1 MPNNNWGGANK
12 KYKSNRPKFH
22 LSILFLLIIVIFL
35 LCFILYMITSQNNGI
50 SSLTVLSSDTSVQDV
65 SEEVTAATTTTTVA
79 TTTVSSPVNVN
90 PVPEN
95 SPKNFSYFNDC
106 VFIGDS
112 LTVGL
117 SSYGIIP
124 EKNVLA
130 NTGLNIDKINDA
142 KIKTETGEIALLD
155 ELKAVNPKN
164 VYIMLGSNG
173 IAWLSNEH
181 MTEKYG
187 EFIDKIKAQH
197 PDLTIY
203 ILSIPPV
210 SVNKETLT
218 EGSIQNT
225 AIDSYNSELLK
236 LADAKKVNFVDINTA
251 LKGNDGKLPVDSAG
265 KDGMH
270 FKKDTYTIMLNYILQ
285 HTVKE

>member
-1 MPNNNWGGANK
+1 MAKKYWDKVNK
-12 KYKSNRPKFH
+12 KYKKTSPKFH
-22 LSILFLLIIVIFL
+22 FSIIIILVMATFI
-35 LCFILYMITSQNNGI
+35 LCFALYMISSNNEIKKDKTDKSSSSVSLNTSESI
-50 SSLTVLSSDTSVQDV
+50 S
-65 SEEVTAATTTTTVA
+65 ETTTETTV
-79 TTTVSSPVNVN
+79 TTTPPPVLNVN

-95 SPKNFSYFNDC
+95 TPKDFSYFNDC
-106 VFIGDS
+106 AFIGDS

-117 SSYGIIP
+117 SSYGILP

-130 NTGLNIDKINDA
+130 NVGMNIDRINDS
-142 KIKTETGEIALLD
+142 KVKTQTGEISIFDAL
-155 ELKAVNPKN
+155 KQNNPKN

-181 MTEKYG
+181 MISKYSD
-187 EFIDKIKAQH
+187 FVDRIKKVL
-197 PDLTIY
+197 PDSRIY

-210 SVNKETLT
+210 SSAKETST
-218 EGSIQNT
+218 EGPIQNS

-236 LADAKKVNFVDINTA
+236 FANEKNYHFVDINTA
-251 LKGNDGKLPVDSAG
+251 LKGNDGKLPLDKAS

-270 FKKDTYTIMLNYILQ
+270 FKKETYDIMLNYILN

>member
-1 MPNNNWGGANK
+1 MPNNNWGGANR

-22 LSILFLLIIVIFL
+22 LSIVFLLIVVIFL
-35 LCFILYMITSQNNGI
+35 LCFILYMITSQNDGI
-50 SSLTVLSSDTSVQDV
+50 NSLSVLSSDTSAQ
-65 SEEVTAATTTTTVA
+65 SEETTAQITTTTVA
-79 TTTVSSPVNVN
+79 TTTVSSPINVN

-95 SPKNFSYFNDC
+95 IPKDFSYFNDC

-130 NTGLNIDKINDA
+130 NIGLNIDKINDA

-181 MTEKYG
+181 MIEKYG
-187 EFIDKIKAQH
+187 EFIDKIQAQQ

-210 SVNKETLT
+210 SVNKETSA
-218 EGSIQNT
+218 EGPIQNT

-236 LADAKKVNFVDINTA
+236 LADAKKVHFVDINTA
-251 LKGNDGKLPVDSAG
+251 LKGNDGKLPVESSG